1 MPAPA
6 ATPAFWSLALA
17 EIADPDY
24 ADVAVGV
31 LPAHATADPA
41 AWARSL
47 FSRRSLP
54 VWLVVLV
61 VMRQAL
67 APLFGIPR
75 VPRDRFRVHCVA
87 GDEALLAIDDR
98 HLDVRV
104 GVGVDEEH
112 GIVRVVTAVRMKGW
126 RGRLYMVPVRMVHPH
141 LVNAMIARSRRNLSG
156 VTA

>member
-1 MPAPA
+1 MPAPS
-6 ATPAFWSLALA
+6 TSPAFWSLAFA

-47 FSRRSLP
+47 FSLRSLP
-54 VWLVVLV
+54 LWLIALV
-61 VMRQAL
+61 GMRQAL
-67 APLFGIPR
+67 APIVGLPR
-75 VPRDRFRVHCVA
+75 VPRDRFRVHYVV
-87 GDEALLAIDDR
+87 GDEALLAVDDR

-126 RGRLYMVPVRMVHPH
+126 RGRLFMVPVRMVHPH
-141 LVNAMIARSRRNLSG
+141 LVNAMISRSRRNLSG